1 MSRQEKSTIA
11 ASVGTYFLF
20 RTALLQRKVFRT
32 SVHFAMSLC
41 TAMSRQEKSTI
52 EASVGTYFL
61 FRTVLSHRNVL
72 RTSVHFAMSLCTA
85 MSRQGKSTIDLCAT
99 ISFMSRTV
107 QSASRHGVMP
117 TVARSALRL
126 FGRRRYVGEFR
137 ASMTCH
143 QANHVTT
150 NSGTFPRKTRG
161 QRKERNRKALHCPRQ
176 GYMLG
181 AGGCS
186 EAEDFAS

>member
-61 FRTVLSHRNVL
+61 FRTVLSHRNVFAYECPFCNEL
-72 RTSVHFAMSLCTA
+72 VHSNVKTGQIDHRSVCNNQFYVKDGTVSKQTRCHAHSCPFCSTVVWSSQVCGRIQGHDMPSGKPCHNKQWHVPEKDART
-85 MSRQGKSTIDLCAT
+85 KK
-99 ISFMSRTV
+99 
-107 QSASRHGVMP
+107 
-117 TVARSALRL
+117 
-126 FGRRRYVGEFR
+126 
-137 ASMTCH
+137 
-143 QANHVTT
+143 
-150 NSGTFPRKTRG
+150 RK
-161 QRKERNRKALHCPRQ
+161 K
-176 GYMLG
+176 
-181 AGGCS
+181 
-186 EAEDFAS
+186 